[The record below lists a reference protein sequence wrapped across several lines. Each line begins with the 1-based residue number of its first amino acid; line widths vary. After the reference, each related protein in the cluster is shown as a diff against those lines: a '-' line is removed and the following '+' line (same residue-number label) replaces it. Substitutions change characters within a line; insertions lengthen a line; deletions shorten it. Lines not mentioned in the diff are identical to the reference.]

1 MFWRVFIL
9 VALGVVN
16 VVLFYR
22 MVWSPQ
28 GLIAYHSLKEQH
40 RSLENRVAELDKAN
54 LLLSKEIR
62 LLQADDKY
70 VEKMIRQRLHY
81 VRDNEVL
88 YLFTDSQTA
97 PRLGAD
103 PDAGKN

>member
-28 GLIAYHSLKEQH
+28 GLIAYHNLKEQH
-40 RSLENRVAELDKAN
+40 QSLENRVAELDKTN
-54 LLLSKEIR
+54 LLLSREIR

-97 PRLGAD
+97 PRLGAE

>member
-9 VALGVVN
+9 VALGVLN

-40 RSLENRVAELDKAN
+40 RGLENRVAELDKTN
-54 LLLSKEIR
+54 LLLSREIR

-97 PRLGAD
+97 PRLGAE